1 MNQMKSITYSY
12 DNKDAK
18 IFILGMS
25 VIALMQAAVSILLKT
40 DELSSTLVYVLMK
53 LVPIILGI
61 FGVYFGAVNLILR
74 KIQAKKLIF
83 IILGI
88 VLINFSSYFLG
99 YLLVHF
105 LSVR

>member
-1 MNQMKSITYSY
+1 MKSITYSY

-74 KIQAKKLIF
+74 KFKQKA
-83 IILGI
+83 
-88 VLINFSSYFLG
+88 NFHYSRDSFN
-99 YLLVHF
+99 
-105 LSVR
+105 